1 MVFEN
6 YGSHIVFQTGELA
19 TNSLGEFM
27 VSWNSDFH
35 SAPQRSFPRIPWWIL
50 LCSEIMIPGV
60 FGGVWQFGFLRSLQH
75 GRTFNQCPSGFRGV
89 LALLLSTSFSKQ
101 GSIQPLPRRILW
113 CLAILIP
120 TGFPTQRSFLPILW
134 GMFSCLGILI
144 STSFSTQ
151 RSFQPIP

>member
-75 GRTFNQCPSGFRGV
+75 GGTFNQCPSGFRGV

-134 GMFSCLGILI
+134 GMFWCLGILI